1 MLAANI
7 RNMTNVA
14 ELRNCSRCGN
24 DFRNYGGE
32 GLNRICPSCRK
43 PKTAQRPKDSA
54 NLLGRPL
61 TVREKQIVNCVCEA
75 KLNKEIAH
83 QLHLAEGTVKVFMS
97 TIFSKAGVSNR
108 TALAI
113 WALRQTDEG
122 EPA

>member
-1 MLAANI
+1 
-7 RNMTNVA
+7 V
-14 ELRNCSRCGN
+14 
-24 DFRNYGGE
+24 
-32 GLNRICPSCRK
+32 
-43 PKTAQRPKDSA
+43 KDPA

-97 TIFSKAGVSNR
+97 TIFSKAGVTNR
-108 TALAI
+108 TALAV
-113 WALRQTDEG
+113 WALRQTDEA